1 MRLVNT
7 IVIDKTT
14 AMTSAQAILA
24 ALYAKKCG
32 RGGQKI
38 DLSMLDSGFAFNW
51 SDLFADQCFLD
62 QGENYK
68 QAQGIVPEM
77 FGTAET
83 KDGKT
88 IVFYAVELE
97 PFCKAFNRPDLMKYR
112 GQFIRSGLLKA

>member
-1 MRLVNT
+1 MGPDKHLANT

-24 ALYAKKCG
+24 ALYARCKG

-62 QGENYK
+62 KESDYK
-68 QAQGIVPEM
+68 KAQGIVPEM

-83 KDGKT
+83 KDGKL
-88 IVFYAVELE
+88 IVFYSIELE
-97 PFCKAFNRPDLMKYR
+97 PFTKAFN
-112 GQFIRSGLLKA
+112 